1 MTFSGRET
9 PRQLKIHFQMLG
21 FGIKGGFEVGEK
33 RQQKHFD
40 PDHPH
45 LPLLIRAILIISELN
60 ILSEKNRYVQ
70 II

>member
-1 MTFSGRET
+1 MTFSGREN
-9 PRQLKIHFQMLG
+9 PWHLKIHFQMLG

-40 PDHPH
+40 PDHPY
-45 LPLLIRAILIISELN
+45 LPLLICAILIISELN
-60 ILSEKNRYVQ
+60 ILTAKNRYVL